1 MAGLTKSQFDSLID
15 RHFRYEAEDDV
26 DGVLSTLVDD
36 LTHDLVGWP
45 DGASRDKQTAR
56 AFYEQMFADLAGEK
70 VTSVK
75 RLYGG
80 DFVVDESIWQGKAVG
95 NPMGLPGHGRPL
107 SFRILHIFEVTP
119 EGRIKRE
126 NVWLDHAAIVRQLA
140 EPVAVPA

>member
-1 MAGLTKSQFDSLID
+1 
-15 RHFRYEAEDDV
+15 
-26 DGVLSTLVDD
+26 
-36 LTHDLVGWP
+36 
-45 DGASRDKQTAR
+45 
-56 AFYEQMFADLAGEK
+56 MFADLAGEK
-70 VTSVK
+70 ITSVK
-75 RLYGG
+75 RLYGD

-126 NVWLDHAAIVRQLA
+126 NVWLDHAAIVRQLS